1 MSILARR
8 SDPAMLPPG
17 PGLSGQPHSG
27 GRARFRLQE
36 RISPSETVA
45 RSHALVIGLVL
56 AASLLVLPA
65 WGQSGST
72 DAALLASQAAE
83 YDAETAKTIVEL
95 QQYRHTEVI
104 GAEGAGGRR
113 GKATLINLNP
123 RINAWFLLM
132 LDWGEAIEPQ
142 FYHLENPDPRG
153 QEIRL
158 SASEPHGVQI
168 LSGDRSASCS
178 LWFGGNGDPLEAARR
193 SAVAYAPLCGNRLY
207 LRNHVAGRATAL
219 ERTTDF
225 LRDYV
230 WGGEEIVGF
239 IKKEFYSDEFMD
251 RGQPA
256 GAAATGEGAS
266 DPLWPLPASLDPAP
280 PDRGVAPAQL
290 GIELGQPAGALAA
303 GRWYPVRGLGGVYAS
318 FLQPQMIAPSVLV
331 SYGDRVNSLD
341 DVENAALVYLVAFD
355 LRDFDLGFAL
365 GTDHPRLG
373 WSARPPDTVRNE
385 LPGPDGIDT
394 PAPLVTNGLVSPTLV
409 GRTIATFTGGFKR
422 QHGAFRYGPL
432 AQLNH
437 GSHYGFVEQGTVFS
451 KLQPGLSTLYVLD
464 DGTVGMKTWAEA
476 DKALLSRVKDAR
488 QNGVPLIE
496 PDPSSNDPAP
506 GRLVARWGPGNW
518 SGSADEKLR
527 TLRAGACLQETP
539 TRRFLIYGYFSTA
552 TPSAMARVFQAY
564 GCRYAMHLD
573 MNALEHTYLAL
584 YLQSS
589 AQFKIEYLIQGMA
602 EVDSKAGPNS
612 LGRFL
617 GYPDDRDF
625 FYLYRKAKAP

>member
-1 MSILARR
+1 MKALVPPFALVGLAFI
-8 SDPAMLPPG
+8 ATL
-17 PGLSGQPHSG
+17 L
-27 GRARFRLQE
+27 A
-36 RISPSETVA
+36 
-45 RSHALVIGLVL
+45 HAL
-56 AASLLVLPA
+56 PT
-65 WGQSGST
+65 WGQGDAA
-72 DAALLASQAAE
+72 DAALLARQAAE
-83 YDAETAKTIVEL
+83 YEAETAKTIVEL
-95 QQYRHTEVI
+95 QAFRRTETI
-104 GAEGAGGRR
+104 DAEGVGGRR
-113 GKATLINLNP
+113 GTATLINLNP
-123 RINAWFLLM
+123 RINAWFLLA
-132 LDWGEAIEPQ
+132 LDWGQGGQRQ
-142 FYHLENPDPRG
+142 FFHLENPDPRG
-153 QEIRL
+153 QTVRL
-158 SASEPHGVQI
+158 DASDPHGVQI
-168 LSGDRSASCS
+168 LSGDRSASCA
-178 LWFGGNGDPLEAARR
+178 LWFADTGDPLEAARR
-193 SAVAYAPLCGNRLY
+193 SAVAYAPLCGSRLY
-207 LRNHVAGRATAL
+207 LRNRVVGRATGL

-239 IKKEFYSDEFMD
+239 IKREFYSDEFMD
-251 RGQPA
+251 RGQP
-256 GAAATGEGAS
+256 GAVSATGSGGPS
-266 DPLWPLPASLDPAP
+266 DPLWPLPASLDPAK
-280 PDRGVAPAQL
+280 PDRGAVPQQL
-290 GIELGQPAGALAA
+290 GIDLGQPATGLAA
-303 GRWYPVRGLGGVYAS
+303 GRWYPVKGLGGVYAS
-318 FLQPQMIAPSVLV
+318 FLQPQMISPAILG
-331 SYGDRVNSLD
+331 SYGDRANALD
-341 DVENAALVYLVAFD
+341 AVESAALVYLVAFD
-355 LRDFDLGFAL
+355 LSDFELGFAL

-373 WSARPPDTVRNE
+373 WSARPPDAVRNG

-409 GRTIATFTGGFKR
+409 GRTVATFTGGFKR

-464 DGTVGMKTWAEA
+464 DGTVGMKTWTEA
-476 DKALLSRVKDAR
+476 DNALLPRIKDAR

-496 PDPSSNDPAP
+496 PDSSSNGPAP

-584 YLQSS
+584 YLQSN

-602 EVDSKAGPNS
+602 EVDSKAGPGS

-625 FYLYRKAKAP
+625 FYVYRRGKTP